1 MKIVVFETEPWAR
14 TAWDRMKRDY
24 DVKLLEESLKSAN
37 AGEHSD
43 VDVIC
48 TDLSRLDADTLE
60 KLKNIK
66 LIATRSTGVD
76 KIDLEYCMA
85 NGIRVCNVPAYAEIA
100 VAEHMFALLLSISRH
115 LSEAVERTRK
125 GNFSLDGLMGF
136 DLCGKILA
144 IVGTGVI
151 GRHVG
156 KIAKGFGMEV
166 VAFDVRKDE
175 QWAAIH
181 GVRYMPLKEALS
193 MADIVT
199 LHVPF
204 TPETKHLIN
213 DDQFAI
219 MKEGVVII
227 NTARGEL
234 IDTQALIRALASR
247 KVAAAGLDVLP
258 EEQVF
263 LKGIEDPTTLFAI
276 GDKQEILL
284 ANHALLRLPNVIATP
299 HCAFF
304 TKEAAQR
311 IMDVTI
317 TNIKAFI
324 QGRPQNT
331 VVSIH

>member
-1 MKIVVFETEPWAR
+1 MNIVVFETEPWAR
-14 TAWDRMKRDY
+14 TAWDRMKRDH
-24 DVKLLEESLKSAN
+24 DVKLLEEFLTSAN

-48 TDLSRLDADTLE
+48 TDLSRLDADTLD
-60 KLKNIK
+60 KFKNLK

-85 NGIRVCNVPAYAEIA
+85 NGIKVCNVPAYAEIA
-100 VAEHMFALLLSISRH
+100 VAEHVFALLLSISRR
-115 LSEAVERTRK
+115 LSEAAERTRK

-136 DLCGKILA
+136 DLCGKTLA

-156 KIAKGFGMEV
+156 KIAKGFGMDV

-175 QWAAIH
+175 QWAAVH
-181 GVRYMPLKEALS
+181 GVRYMPLKKALS

-199 LHVPF
+199 LHLPV
-204 TPETKHLIN
+204 TPETQHLIN
-213 DDQFAI
+213 DDQFAT

-234 IDTQALIRALASR
+234 IDIQALVRALASG

-258 EEQVF
+258 EEQIF
-263 LKGIEDPTTLFAI
+263 MKGIEYPTTLFVSRE
-276 GDKQEILL
+276 KQETLL
-284 ANHALLRLPNVIATP
+284 ANHALLRLPHVIVTP

-311 IMDVTI
+311 IIDVTI
-317 TNIKAFI
+317 ANIKAFI
-324 QGRPQNT
+324 HEKPQNI
-331 VVSIH
+331 VVPVH